1 MDKIIIKDLV
11 VFAKHGVFPEEN
23 KLGQKFLVT
32 LILECDLRKAGL
44 TDELDY
50 SVSYADIAKETTN
63 FLTEN
68 TFQLLETCAEK
79 LAHHLLIMYPV
90 IKAIQVDLK
99 KPWAPIGLDVD
110 TVMVSIKRAW
120 HQAYIALGSN
130 MGDKETYLN
139 EAVQILSNHPDC
151 RVLKVSPFIT
161 TPPYGE
167 VEQDD
172 FLNGVLLLET
182 LLMPLELLDLL
193 QALEKQAKRERK
205 IHWGPRTLDLDIL
218 FFDDL
223 IINDERLIVHHPDL
237 TNRSFVL
244 EPLNAIAPYLV
255 HPRFKLTVQELLK
268 KLNG

>member
-1 MDKIIIKDLV
+1 MDKIKIKDLEI
-11 VFAKHGVFPEEN
+11 FANHGVFPEEN
-23 KLGQKFLVT
+23 VLGQKFVVSAELYT
-32 LILECDLRKAGL
+32 DTRRAGR
-44 TDELDY
+44 TDD
-50 SVSYADIAKETTN
+50 
-63 FLTEN
+63 LTESIHYGQVSAFIDMWLKKH
-68 TFQLLETCAEK
+68 TYKLLESAAEN
-79 LAHHLLIMYPV
+79 LAEELLLKYPGL
-90 IKAIQVDLK
+90 KAIRLEIK

-110 TVMVSIKRAW
+110 TVMVSIKRSW

-151 RVLKVSPFIT
+151 RVLKVSPFII

-223 IINDERLIVHHPDL
+223 IINDERLIVPHPDL
-237 TNRSFVL
+237 TNRRFVL
-244 EPLNAIAPYLV
+244 EPLQAIAPYLV
-255 HPRFKLTVQELLK
+255 HPRFKLTVDELLK
-268 KLNG
+268 KLRD